1 MKNKRVDNDGGK
13 TGRSYATTSLVR
25 AESLWGKEM
34 RLANT
39 ANENVMVVAVDN

>member
-25 AESLWGKEM
+25 AEHMGK
-34 RLANT
+34 R
-39 ANENVMVVAVDN
+39 NETCEYSK